1 MRATNGTKTRATL
14 PPTTIESL
22 QFTSREIELLEL
34 KLLDYSATLYQL
46 EQAVSQSMTEV
57 EAEVYFDSSFKN
69 AEQREV
75 QKKILLSQSPHKER
89 LDALEQGKRS
99 YKRLQIELN
108 RLLREFS
115 TYKLIERKEIAVIEL
130 RTAHS

>member
-1 MRATNGTKTRATL
+1 
-14 PPTTIESL
+14 L